1 MIQKGKP
8 GRLAHRVRTAVLA
21 LALPLVLL
29 GLAACGDIHGQAGGA
44 ADDHGNMEHI
54 RIGWPF

>member
-1 MIQKGKP
+1 MVQDEKP
-8 GRLAHRVRTAVLA
+8 GRLAHTIRTAVRA
-21 LALPLVLL
+21 LALPLIFL
-29 GLAACGDIHGQAGGA
+29 GLAGCGDIHGQAGGA